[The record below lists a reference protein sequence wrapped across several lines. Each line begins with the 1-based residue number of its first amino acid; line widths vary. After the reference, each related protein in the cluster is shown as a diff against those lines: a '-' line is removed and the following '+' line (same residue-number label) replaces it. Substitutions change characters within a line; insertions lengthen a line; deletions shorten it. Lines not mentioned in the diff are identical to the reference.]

1 MDGFVEGLGVY
12 KEQSAME
19 SDPELEGEAEKG
31 EFESEW
37 VPSSHPNTIRINLL
51 KLFESNC
58 YIIRILLYYE
68 NKSETSKLGFN
79 FFYKYIIITRINH

>member
-31 EFESEW
+31 EHERT
-37 VPSSHPNTIRINLL
+37 SSNRSGFPLPIRIV
-51 KLFESNC
+51 
-58 YIIRILLYYE
+58 I
-68 NKSETSKLGFN
+68 
-79 FFYKYIIITRINH
+79 